1 MYHISIFIRLVYF
14 QIQIKFLNSS
24 PVVEEFT
31 LFGLLLFMDPCV
43 SIAHIKIHLYL
54 HILKAFFLTFQAQR
68 YHDVTVALLVA
79 FRCVD
84 EDHRGAGH
92 ACNLRAACSVA
103 RVCPEHPSAVKRAE
117 HVTIA

>member
-1 MYHISIFIRLVYF
+1 M
-14 QIQIKFLNSS
+14 
-24 PVVEEFT
+24 EEFT
-31 LFGLLLFMDPCV
+31 LFGLLLFLDPCV